1 MDGIAEV
8 IDFNHCK
15 EFNSQ
20 MISKQREYSTDCFGL
35 DVSCNGISLCGFENP
50 YKELKNV
57 LAQHYCHSLDMIYGQ
72 KKEAEY
78 VREIRALKEENNN
91 LSDEY
96 AREIRALKEENN
108 NLSDEVAELK
118 RLPASISVFEWADD
132 LDEVVGC
139 LVHAMSFDTGM
150 NAQFYAGPLFTVREL
165 CSMFRDSE
173 KDKK

>member
-1 MDGIAEV
+1 METKKMDGIAEV

-72 KKEAEY
+72 KKEDEY
-78 VREIRALKEENNN
+78 V
-91 LSDEY
+91 
-96 AREIRALKEENN
+96 REIRALKEENN

>member
-1 MDGIAEV
+1 METKKMNGLAEV

-72 KKEAEY
+72 KKEDEY
-78 VREIRALKEENNN
+78 V
-91 LSDEY
+91 
-96 AREIRALKEENN
+96 REIRALKEENN

-118 RLPASISVFEWADD
+118 RLPTSISVFKWADD

-139 LVHAMSFDTGM
+139 LVHAMSFDTDM
-150 NAQFYAGPLFTVREL
+150 SAQFYAGPLSTVREL

>member
-1 MDGIAEV
+1 METKKMDGIAEV

-35 DVSCNGISLCGFENP
+35 GVSCKGVSLCGFENP
-50 YKELKNV
+50 YEELKNV

-72 KKEAEY
+72 KKE
-78 VREIRALKEENNN
+78 
-91 LSDEY
+91 DEY